1 MRLPE
6 ETSTTDNSLRLG
18 GDLTDEALIRG
29 FLDGS
34 QDCFEELVRKHENQV
49 FNLAYRVLGNRTD
62 AADACQETFV
72 LLLRKLHTFRGE
84 SSFSTWLYRVSLNVC
99 RDNLRKQKKH
109 PLPAAPPEEGPRPEE
124 LLEAGDA
131 FDPHALFEQVETK
144 DRVQS
149 AIAKLPPKFKEVV
162 YLHDIRGF
170 NYAEVA
176 DILSVAIGTVKSRLN
191 RARIRL
197 AQELEEREP

>member
-1 MRLPE
+1 MIE
-6 ETSTTDNSLRLG
+6 ESLSPG
-18 GDLTDEALIRG
+18 EGLTDEALIRG

-34 QDCFEELVRKHENQV
+34 ADCFEELVKRHENQV
-49 FNLAYRVLGNRTD
+49 FNLSYRVLGNPAD

-99 RDNLRKQKKH
+99 RDHLRKAKKH
-109 PLPAAPPEEGPRPEE
+109 PVPAPPLEEGPRPEE
-124 LLEAGDA
+124 LLEASDD
-131 FDPHALFEQVETK
+131 FDPEARFEQVELQE
-144 DRVQS
+144 RVQS
-149 AIAKLPPKFKEVV
+149 AIAVLPPKFREVI

-176 DILSVAIGTVKSRLN
+176 DILSVAVGTVKSRLN

-197 AQELEEREP
+197 AQELGTREP

>member
-1 MRLPE
+1 MIE
-6 ETSTTDNSLRLG
+6 NSLNLG
-18 GDLTDEALIRG
+18 EDLPDEALIRG

-34 QDCFEELVRKHENQV
+34 SDCFEELVRKHENQV
-49 FNLAYRVLGNRTD
+49 FNLAYRVLGNRSD
-62 AADACQETFV
+62 AADACQETFI

-99 RDNLRKQKKH
+99 RDHLRKQKKH
-109 PLPAAPPEEGPRPEE
+109 PVPLPPPEDQPRPEE
-124 LLEAGDA
+124 MLEAGIT
-131 FDPHALFEQVETK
+131 FDPEAIFSQIETT
-144 DRVQS
+144 DRVQC
-149 AIAKLPPKFKEVV
+149 AIALLPPKFKEVI

-176 DILSVAIGTVKSRLN
+176 AILSVALGTVKSRLN

-197 AQELEEREP
+197 AQELGEREP

>member
-1 MRLPE
+1 MMQ
-6 ETSTTDNSLRLG
+6 NSLSLG
-18 GDLTDEALIRG
+18 GDLTDEDLIRG
-29 FLDGS
+29 FLSGS
-34 QDCFEELVRKHENQV
+34 ADCFEELVRKHQNQV
-49 FNLAYRVLGNRTD
+49 FNLAYRVLGNRAD

-99 RDNLRKQKKH
+99 RDRLRKQKKH
-109 PLPAAPPEEGPRPEE
+109 PVPAPTPEEGPSPED
-124 LLEAGDA
+124 LLEAGDS
-131 FDPHALFEQVETK
+131 FDPEALFDQVETK

-149 AIAKLPPKFKEVV
+149 AIAKLPPKFKEVI

-176 DILSVAIGTVKSRLN
+176 DILSIAVGTVKSRLN

-197 AQELEEREP
+197 AQELGDREP

>member
-1 MRLPE
+1 MQ
-6 ETSTTDNSLRLG
+6 NSLAG
-18 GDLTDEALIRG
+18 GPDSDEALIRG

-34 QDCFEELVRKHENQV
+34 ADCFEELVRKHETQV

-62 AADACQETFV
+62 AADASQETFV

-99 RDNLRKQKKH
+99 RDHLRKQKKH
-109 PLPAAPPEEGPRPEE
+109 PAPVSQPEEGPSPEE
-124 LLEAGDA
+124 MLEAGES
-131 FDPHALFEQVETK
+131 FDPEALFEQVETA

-149 AIAKLPPKFKEVV
+149 AIAKLPPKFKEVI

-197 AQELEEREP
+197 AQELGEREP

>member
-1 MRLPE
+1 MMQ
-6 ETSTTDNSLRLG
+6 NSLAPG
-18 GDLTDEALIRG
+18 PDSDEALIRG

-34 QDCFEELVRKHENQV
+34 ADCFEELVRKHETQV
-49 FNLAYRVLGNRTD
+49 FNLACRVLGNRTD

-99 RDNLRKQKKH
+99 RDHLRKQKKQ
-109 PLPAAPPEEGPRPEE
+109 PVPAPPPEDQPRPEE
-124 LLEAGDA
+124 LLEAGES
-131 FDPHALFEQVETK
+131 FDPEAIFEQVETA

-149 AIAKLPPKFKEVV
+149 AIAKLPPKFKEVI
-162 YLHDIRGF
+162 YLHDIKGF

-197 AQELEEREP
+197 AQELREREP

>member
-1 MRLPE
+1 MME
-6 ETSTTDNSLRLG
+6 NSLSLG
-18 GDLTDEALIRG
+18 VDLPDEALIRG

-34 QDCFEELVRKHENQV
+34 ADCFEELVKKHENQV

-99 RDNLRKQKKH
+99 RDHLRKQKKH
-109 PLPAAPPEEGPRPEE
+109 PVPSPPPEEGPRPED
-124 LLEAGDA
+124 LLEAGVA
-131 FDPHALFEQVETK
+131 FDPEARFEQVETK

-149 AIAKLPPKFKEVV
+149 AIAQLPPKFKEVI

-197 AQELEEREP
+197 AQELGDREP